1 VNNVS
6 GTKQLKQRIM
16 YLENAIRDL
25 EKERSELKVRAT
37 MAEQQLKT
45 LQDHYD
51 KATKEYQRNMVSMKK
66 KT

>member
-37 MAEQQLKT
+37 MTFPISKI
-45 LQDHYD
+45 LQ
-51 KATKEYQRNMVSMKK
+51 K
-66 KT
+66 